1 MQESKHSVIIEERKS
16 LSVSGVDCVSSFSE
30 AKITLVLTS
39 GERLTALGTGLKI
52 VGFSKA
58 NGVFT
63 AEGSIV
69 GVSYGGKSIVSKI
82 FK

>member
-1 MQESKHSVIIEERKS
+1 MQENRHSVIIEERKS
-16 LSVSGVDCVSSFSE
+16 LTVGGVDCVASFSE

-39 GERLTALGTGLKI
+39 GGRLTAIGSGLKI
-52 VGFSKA
+52 VGFSKT
-58 NGVFT
+58 NGTFT
-63 AEGSIV
+63 AEGNVI